1 MVLKRV
7 FIPRRPGTVAVV
19 LLAFVA
25 VFAALPPLT
34 AHAVS
39 KPKICFKNGLKGNK
53 KVRNVEFRVVLAGR
67 PDEHSKELQA
77 GKSDCVTWGVFDEGC
92 IPGKEYT
99 VKAKVNIKMG
109 GDEHLE
115 VQSARCGD
123 TVRLSKKKGN
133 YKLTIDRGQKCFQYE
148 DKRCAKVKSSTRQY
162 ILLAHGMNDQKR
174 VWDHF
179 ADRIAKKYPKITVL
193 RTSVSRCGSIL
204 ERAEQLADY
213 INKTSKELGIAD
225 GAIKAVGHSMG
236 GIDLR
241 YIVGNA
247 QKNKRFKQA
256 ARKFKRIYT
265 IGTPH
270 HGARGSEIS
279 TLWKGCAE
287 ASLDLSESA
296 MAAFNK
302 KYPYRDFKVDG
313 RRIPFL
319 AFNFVCDSW
328 GGNAIPIG
336 DCVVSANS
344 QAWRPAPLYCGGP
357 LNGRHSVGNGS
368 RKCEAELNNNTVL
381 DTIVFDPVCR

>member
-1 MVLKRV
+1 
-7 FIPRRPGTVAVV
+7 
-19 LLAFVA
+19 
-25 VFAALPPLT
+25 
-34 AHAVS
+34 
-39 KPKICFKNGLKGNK
+39 
-53 KVRNVEFRVVLAGR
+53 
-67 PDEHSKELQA
+67 
-77 GKSDCVTWGVFDEGC
+77 
-92 IPGKEYT
+92 
-99 VKAKVNIKMG
+99 MG

-287 ASLDLSESA
+287 VSLDLSESA

-344 QAWRPAPLYCGGP
+344 RYSGDRHRSTAADPSMDVIRWVMVPGNARRSSTTTRFLIPLSLILSAG
-357 LNGRHSVGNGS
+357 
-368 RKCEAELNNNTVL
+368 ELA
-381 DTIVFDPVCR
+381 DQQKRIAAGMVFRTKAVF